1 MNSFREVPSLLGNV
15 YLARKKSFAKSII
28 SFREPHL
35 GLCQWEFGQYC
46 SFGQKGFCKIINH
59 QLCSFKAGTILIFI
73 ECSLS
78 SYYEKIFNIQHFIH
92 NRHQF
97 IILDRLASR
106 NPDLATKHCKMSY
119 QQSLPA
125 NDHRMQDLRSASTHL
140 SSSLRKATT
149 QSKFEVVFL
158 YFLCFVFVYFR
169 ICICVFVYL
178 CFMSA
183 SSFKVATPQSK
194 FSEKSDLSFSGK
206 GNLCHFYRASPPAI
220 TTILVKKTILVS
232 SSQFRKGGFGN
243 LEQEWVTKTVEQV
256 APSSSS

>member
-1 MNSFREVPSLLGNV
+1 MFIWPE
-15 YLARKKSFAKSII
+15 KSFAKSII
-28 SFREPHL
+28 SFREPLL
-35 GLCQWEFGQYC
+35 GLCHSEFGQYC

-149 QSKFEVVFL
+149 QYKFEVVFL

-183 SSFKVATPQSK
+183 SSFKVATTQSK
-194 FSEKSDLSFSGK
+194 FSEKRQSMYHFQDIWSLFS
-206 GNLCHFYRASPPAI
+206 
-220 TTILVKKTILVS
+220 T
-232 SSQFRKGGFGN
+232 
-243 LEQEWVTKTVEQV
+243 
-256 APSSSS
+256 PSLTLAL